1 MPACP
6 SVAAL
11 VFGMVCTVNADRIVD
26 GDTFKA
32 RFGNDVRSVR
42 VIGIDTP
49 ERGERGFHEA
59 TKAVERAFEG
69 RMVTLTIGGAKS
81 RRAGQ
86 CVGKAVLDRY
96 DRVLARVSGWPET
109 VRRWDK
115 GPWCR

>member
-1 MPACP
+1 MISCP
-6 SVAAL
+6 TIAL
-11 VFGMVCTVNADRIVD
+11 LSFGMVCTVQVDRVVD

-32 RFGNDVRSVR
+32 NFGGDVRSVR

-49 ERGERGFHEA
+49 ERGERGFAEA
-59 TKAVERAFEG
+59 TRLAERRFKG
-69 RMVTLTIGGAKS
+69 RVVTLRIGGAKR
-81 RRAGQ
+81 RRAGM

-96 DRVLARVSGWPET
+96 DRVLARVDGWPKV